1 MMAQTAGNVST
12 SPITGHRNKVCKC
25 SSIFFA
31 HFIFEYRKFRKS
43 PNWYEPSHTKDA
55 KSKMA
60 VVPSSIGAVVNCEFE
75 SEEKAEVV
83 RTFPGSDIM
92 SELMIPSS
100 FIESE
105 KSGKM

>member
-43 PNWYEPSHTKDA
+43 PNWYEPSQTNDV
-55 KSKMA
+55 KSKKA
-60 VVPSSIGAVVNCEFE
+60 VVPSSIGVDVNCEFATV
-75 SEEKAEVV
+75 EKAELI
-83 RTFPGSDIM
+83 RRLPGSDRM
-92 SELMIPSS
+92 SEPVIPSS
-100 FIESE
+100 YIESE

>member
-12 SPITGHRNKVCKC
+12 SPITGQRNKVCKC
-25 SSIFFA
+25 SSTFFA

-43 PNWYEPSHTKDA
+43 PNWYEPSHTHDA

-60 VVPSSIGAVVNCEFE
+60 VVPSSSGADANGEFAI
-75 SEEKAEVV
+75 EEKAEPI
-83 RTFPGSDIM
+83 RRLSGSDIM
-92 SELMIPSS
+92 SERMTPSS
-100 FIESE
+100 YIESE

>member
-31 HFIFEYRKFRKS
+31 HFIFEYRKFRNS

-60 VVPSSIGAVVNCEFE
+60 VVPSSIGAVVNCEFAI
-75 SEEKAEVV
+75 EEKAELI
-83 RTFPGSDIM
+83 RRFSGSDIT

-100 FIESE
+100 SVESE
-105 KSGKM
+105 NSGKM